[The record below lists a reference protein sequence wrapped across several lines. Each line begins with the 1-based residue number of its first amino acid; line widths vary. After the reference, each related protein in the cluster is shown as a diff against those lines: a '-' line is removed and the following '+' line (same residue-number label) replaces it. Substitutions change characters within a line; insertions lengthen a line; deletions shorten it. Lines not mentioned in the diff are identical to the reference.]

1 MLTSTAN
8 EDIRTSFWPRVREF
22 AVPAAMIE
30 TATARRL
37 AGDWAGACAAAGFD
51 VDLNLRAVARDH
63 GRELAS
69 RVRSDLRALAP
80 DLLRWHMPRIAPD
93 GLLRPGVTLTLAQY
107 DAPEGP
113 VHLVARTAP
122 AWADA
127 GQRITLAL
135 WSRSTAGAAG
145 HPHPRPNRRFRL
157 DLHRHLWDAGRA
169 GELGARSGAGD
180 VRERDRGGE
189 LRDPDAAADV
199 RERSGPGE
207 ARERHW
213 GGELRDPDAAADVRE
228 RSGPGEARERDWG
241 GEVRDP
247 EGAAE
252 VCDWTGA
259 GEGYDRTGTS
269 QTRDRHGASDTRAP
283 TGTAEA
289 RDRTAT
295 NQTHHQTGTAQDDDR
310 TGTKQTRDRARTS
323 QIPDQLP
330 DRTEA
335 AEGHAQTGTSQTP
348 DQTGTDE
355 LRQGSDVGEP
365 SMRSRPSQ
373 LAGHEPEL
381 MVPPDCAVDR
391 WAAEARILLAAEGRT
406 GGLLLVR
413 LGGRQRLVL
422 ELAADDDL
430 IRPVP
435 TPSAGTVSALP
446 VLPDAATWVL
456 PDLQLL
462 RAGAI
467 EAERLHPLVAAAL
480 APDRAAT
487 GPPRTPDR
495 PGRPRLVECRGARHR
510 IGLVDGVLAP
520 LDHDPDEIRRE
531 ELLVA
536 LTGTPLPCLQAIDE
550 AHRRP
555 HCLAGVRERLV
566 HGDTAGA
573 LAVVEGLLGPEALLR
588 TGPLRDELEAAA
600 LRRITYGLFRA
611 GLTGPGP
618 TRFRPRPSGRDSR
631 NRRTHPRHAT

>member
-1 MLTSTAN
+1 M
-8 EDIRTSFWPRVREF
+8 
-22 AVPAAMIE
+22 
-30 TATARRL
+30 
-37 AGDWAGACAAAGFD
+37 
-51 VDLNLRAVARDH
+51 
-63 GRELAS
+63 
-69 RVRSDLRALAP
+69 
-80 DLLRWHMPRIAPD
+80 
-93 GLLRPGVTLTLAQY
+93 
-107 DAPEGP
+107 
-113 VHLVARTAP
+113 
-122 AWADA
+122 
-127 GQRITLAL
+127 
-135 WSRSTAGAAG
+135 
-145 HPHPRPNRRFRL
+145 

-169 GELGARSGAGD
+169 GELGARSGAGDVRERDWGGEVRDPEGAGD

-213 GGELRDPDAAADVRE
+213 GGELRDPDAAADVGE

-259 GEGYDRTGTS
+259 GEGY
-269 QTRDRHGASDTRAP
+269 
-283 TGTAEA
+283 
-289 RDRTAT
+289 
-295 NQTHHQTGTAQDDDR
+295 DR

-365 SMRSRPSQ
+365 SMRSWPSQ

-520 LDHDPDEIRRE
+520 LDHDPVEIRRE

-573 LAVVEGLLGPEALLR
+573 LAVVEGLLGPEALLS